1 MCVEFIVQLNCGGS
15 DEYVY
20 LTPST
25 MTTCEVDDLRVG
37 GRLNLMR
44 TYGTKVMLTELLV
57 ALANV
62 AVALTFPT
70 FLLEAYVSATPLPLL
85 AEGFG
90 AIVAFPS
97 SVLLSVKFTVAP
109 LTG

>member
-1 MCVEFIVQLNCGGS
+1 MNCGGK

-20 LTPST
+20 PIPSII
-25 MTTCEVDDLRVG
+25 TTCEVDDFRDG

-44 TYGTKVMLTELLV
+44 TYGTNVMLTGLLV
-57 ALANV
+57 AFANV
-62 AVALTFPT
+62 AVTLTFPT

-85 AEGFG
+85 EEGFG
-90 AIVAFPS
+90 AIVALPS
-97 SVLLSVKFTVAP
+97 SVLLSVKLTVAP